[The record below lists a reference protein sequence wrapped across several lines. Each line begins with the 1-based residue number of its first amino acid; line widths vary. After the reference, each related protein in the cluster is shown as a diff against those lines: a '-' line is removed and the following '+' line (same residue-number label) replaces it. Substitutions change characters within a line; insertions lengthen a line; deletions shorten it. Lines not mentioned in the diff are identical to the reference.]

1 MSVQVST
8 DSGTEAPRDS
18 IADMKLEVTR
28 LPARVT
34 GATFESAADLEQALE
49 CAATPHGKHE
59 QLTGKEDAEW
69 PSWYAGSM
77 VAEQTGEGLPS

>member
-34 GATFESAADLEQALE
+34 GATFESAADLEQAL
-49 CAATPHGKHE
+49 
-59 QLTGKEDAEW
+59 
-69 PSWYAGSM
+69 
-77 VAEQTGEGLPS
+77 